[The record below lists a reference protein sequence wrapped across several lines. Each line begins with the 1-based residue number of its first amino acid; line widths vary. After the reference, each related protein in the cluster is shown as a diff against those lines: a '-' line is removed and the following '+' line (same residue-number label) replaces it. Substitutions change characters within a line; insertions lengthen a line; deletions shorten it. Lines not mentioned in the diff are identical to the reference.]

1 MKEIV
6 LNIDDNAF
14 DDFLSM
20 IRHCPFIEVVST
32 SQDVDSKE
40 IIDRCF
46 HAAISEL
53 REDGV
58 FRTKGDY
65 GYIMLAVNDEA
76 VKGLFFYSPLDYRS
90 YLKELGFDD
99 LPGQSTLYDTCK
111 KVGGRYPEW
120 GFSDHPDSKERL
132 RRNNIVV
139 RFVSVFNRA
148 KRSLSEGFSEKQP

>member
-6 LNIDDNAF
+6 LKIEDNAF
-14 DDFLSM
+14 GDFLGM
-20 IRHCPFIEVVST
+20 LRHCPFIEVVST
-32 SQDVDSKE
+32 SQDIDSKD
-40 IIDRCF
+40 ILDQCF

-53 REDGV
+53 HEDGV

-111 KVGGRYPEW
+111 KVGGRYPKW
-120 GFSDHPDSKERL
+120 DFSDRPDNKERL

-139 RFVSVFNRA
+139 RFVSAFNRA
-148 KRSLSEGFSEKQP
+148 KRRLSEDISEKQP